1 MRDSLLEVIAELS
14 TFSDQDRI
22 TEAAVLQ
29 DEFRE
34 AMTMV
39 TRIREAAAEKTV
51 ERYGLTSASELTG
64 TPVNTLQGLAEGFR
78 R

>member
-1 MRDSLLEVIAELS
+1 MRDSLFRVVKELED
-14 TFSDQDRI
+14 FSDTDRI

-51 ERYGLTSASELTG
+51 ERYGLTYASELTG